1 VGRVLRA
8 LRQRR
13 GLRQLDV
20 ATAAGVSQT
29 LVSLIERGHLSTIS
43 LRTLRGV
50 LAALDAR
57 TEVQV
62 TWRGGAL
69 DRLLD
74 ERHSSLV
81 ATRSQALGTLG
92 WVVMLETTYSVYG
105 ERGAID
111 VFAGKAAARAALV
124 EEVKSDLT
132 SLEELGRKTDAKVRL
147 ARTRLCRE
155 RFGFDP
161 SAVGRLLILPET
173 DSARRKVARLG
184 SVLDVWFPARRR
196 EIRAWL
202 QNPIGDIG
210 GILFVKEARARSRS
224 AGRRGRE
231 RIRTRPS

>member
-1 VGRVLRA
+1 M
-8 LRQRR
+8 
-13 GLRQLDV
+13 
-20 ATAAGVSQT
+20 AAGVSQT

-43 LRTLRGV
+43 LRTLRSV
-50 LAALDAR
+50 LAVLDAR
-57 TEVQV
+57 TEVLV

-81 ATRSQALGTLG
+81 ATRPDALRSAG

-105 ERGAID
+105 ERGSID
-111 VFAGKAAARAALV
+111 VFAGKAAAGAVLV

-132 SLEELGRKTDAKVRL
+132 SLEELGRRTDAKVRL

-161 SAVGRLLILPET
+161 SAVGRLLILPDT
-173 DSARRKVARLG
+173 DAARRKVARLG
-184 SVLDVWFPARRR
+184 PVLDVWFPARSR

-202 QNPIGDIG
+202 RNPVGDIG
-210 GILFVKEARARSRS
+210 GILFVKVASPHSRL
-224 AGRRGRE
+224 AGGRGRE
-231 RIRTRPS
+231 RIRKRPS